1 MSLTRKIAHSTMIQ
15 FSGKIVGTFLGVL
28 TIAIMARYLGQIG
41 FGQYSTITAYL
52 QFFAILVD
60 MGLSVA
66 VLRLISDPQNNQQE
80 TFNNLFTLRFFS
92 ALIFLGIAPLVVIFF
107 PYDNLVKIGI
117 AVTTASFFF
126 SALNQI
132 LISLYQKELK
142 MVAVTIAEIVGRA
155 ILLVLTAIFA
165 YLNYGLLAIMGA
177 VVLGSLI
184 NFLINYIF
192 ALRYVKIKF
201 TFNWPEW
208 KKILKVTWPLAL
220 CIAFNLVYFKA
231 DTLILSLVR
240 TQAEVGIYNAPYRV
254 LEILVNFIFMFMGIV
269 MPLLTVYWT
278 TKNLE
283 KFKEFFQKI
292 FDLLLIVTV
301 PMTFGTFFV
310 AGKLMTLIAGPDFAV
325 SGDILKILIIAT
337 AIIFINSI
345 YGYTIVVLDKQTQ
358 MVKFYIINAIVALAG
373 YIITIPIYGYWGA
386 AVFTIISEA
395 FIFTVN
401 FIVVTKTTGQVPSLK
416 ILPKIILATLIM
428 CVSLHFITDLNVI
441 LQLFFAGVIYL
452 GVLYL
457 LKGIDKNLILEIVK
471 LKSEPE
477 QPKIEAE
484 P

>member
-15 FSGKIVGTFLGVL
+15 FAGKIVGTFLGVI
-28 TIAIMARYLGQIG
+28 TIAIMTRYLGQIG

-66 VLRLISDPQNNQQE
+66 VLRLISDPKNNQQDI
-80 TFNNLFTLRFFS
+80 FNNLFTLRFFS
-92 ALIFLGIAPLVVIFF
+92 ALIFLGIAPLIVVFF
-107 PYDNLVKIGI
+107 PYDNLIKIGI

-142 MVAVTIAEIVGRA
+142 MVAVTVAEIAGRA
-155 ILLVLTAIFA
+155 ILLTLTAIFA
-165 YLNYGLLAIMGA
+165 YLNYGLLAIMAA

-269 MPLLTVYWT
+269 MPLLTIYWT
-278 TKNLE
+278 TNNFE

-292 FDLLLIVTV
+292 FDLLLIVSLPMIFGTWFV
-301 PMTFGTFFV
+301 ARNLMTF
-310 AGKLMTLIAGPDFAV
+310 IAGPDFTV
-325 SGDILKILIIAT
+325 SGDLLKILIIAT

-358 MVKFYIINAIVALAG
+358 MVKFYLINAAIALAG
-373 YIITIPIYGYWGA
+373 YIITIPLYGYWGA

-395 FIFTVN
+395 FIFIVN

-416 ILPKIILATLIM
+416 LLPKIILATLSM
-428 CVSLHFITDLNVI
+428 CLVLALIPNLNVI
-441 LQLFFAGVIYL
+441 LQLLIASIVYL
-452 GVLYL
+452 GALYL
-457 LKGIDKNLILEIVK
+457 LKGIDKQLIFDIIRLN
-471 LKSEPE
+471 SEPE

-484 P
+484 L

>member
-1 MSLTRKIAHSTMIQ
+1 MSLTRKIAHSTIIQ
-15 FSGKIVGTFLGVL
+15 FTGKVVGTFLGVI
-28 TIAIMARYLGQIG
+28 TIAIMTRYLGQIG

-66 VLRLISDPQNNQQE
+66 VLRLISDPKNNQQDI
-80 TFNNLFTLRFFS
+80 FNNLFTLRFFS
-92 ALIFLGIAPLVVIFF
+92 ALIFLGIAPLIVIFF

-142 MVAVTIAEIVGRA
+142 MVAVTVAEVVGRTV
-155 ILLVLTAIFA
+155 LLILTAVFA

-192 ALRYVKIKF
+192 ALRYVKIAF
-201 TFNWPEW
+201 AFNWPEW
-208 KKILKVTWPLAL
+208 KKILTVTWPLAL

-269 MPLLTVYWT
+269 MPLLTAYWT

-283 KFKEFFQKI
+283 RFKEFFQKI
-292 FDLLLIVTV
+292 FDLLLIVTIPMV
-301 PMTFGTFFV
+301 FGTLFVAKNLMTF
-310 AGKLMTLIAGPDFAV
+310 IAGPDFAV
-325 SGDILKILIIAT
+325 SGDLLKLLIVAT

-358 MVKFYIINAIVALAG
+358 MVKFYIINAIIALGG
-373 YIITIPIYGYWGA
+373 YIITIPLYGYWGA

-395 FIFTVN
+395 FIFIVN

-416 ILPKIILATLIM
+416 LLPKIILATFIM
-428 CVSLHFITDLNVI
+428 CLVLALIPGLNVL
-441 LQLFFAGVIYL
+441 LQLLISSIIYL
-452 GVLYL
+452 GALYL
-457 LKGIDKNLILEIVK
+457 LKGIDKKLILDIVR

-477 QPKIEAE
+477 QAKIEAE
-484 P
+484 V